1 MTIITKTTKTRRRR
15 KGRSRGKGE
24 EEKEKGEEEKEKGE
38 EEKEKKF
45 LQTGGHTDQSKV
57 VQEVL
62 MDLKM
67 KKGNLQPQP
76 NKGVKLLWWQ
86 KGVGLNLRQSM

>member
-1 MTIITKTTKTRRRR
+1 MVCED
-15 KGRSRGKGE
+15 GKSTMGWV
-24 EEKEKGEEEKEKGE
+24 EEEKEKGE

-67 KKGNLQPQP
+67 KKG
-76 NKGVKLLWWQ
+76 
-86 KGVGLNLRQSM
+86 

>member
-1 MTIITKTTKTRRRR
+1 MFDNNNKNNKNKEEKER
-15 KGRSRGKGE
+15 

-76 NKGVKLLWWQ
+76 NKGVKIALVA
-86 KGVGLNLRQSM
+86 KGSRF

>member
-15 KGRSRGKGE
+15 KGRSRG
-24 EEKEKGEEEKEKGE
+24 KGEEEKEKGE

-76 NKGVKLLWWQ
+76 NKGVKIALVA
-86 KGVGLNLRQSM
+86 KSLNLRQSM

>member
-15 KGRSRGKGE
+15 KGRSRG
-24 EEKEKGEEEKEKGE
+24 KGEEEKEKGE

-67 KKGNLQPQP
+67 KKG
-76 NKGVKLLWWQ
+76 
-86 KGVGLNLRQSM
+86 

>member
-1 MTIITKTTKTRRRR
+1 MIDNNNKNNKN
-15 KGRSRGKGE
+15 K
-24 EEKEKGEEEKEKGE
+24 EEKEREEKKGE

-45 LQTGGHTDQSKV
+45 SQTGGHTDQSKV

-67 KKGNLQPQP
+67 KKG
-76 NKGVKLLWWQ
+76 
-86 KGVGLNLRQSM
+86 

>member
-15 KGRSRGKGE
+15 KGRRRRRERRRRRK
-24 EEKEKGEEEKEKGE
+24 EEKEKGK

-76 NKGVKLLWWQ
+76 NKGVKIALVA
-86 KGVGLNLRQSM
+86 KGSRF

>member
-1 MTIITKTTKTRRRR
+1 MIDNNNKNNKN
-15 KGRSRGKGE
+15 K
-24 EEKEKGEEEKEKGE
+24 EEKEREEKEKGE

-76 NKGVKLLWWQ
+76 NKGVKIALVA
-86 KGVGLNLRQSM
+86 KGSRF

>member
-15 KGRSRGKGE
+15 KGRSRG
-24 EEKEKGEEEKEKGE
+24 KGEEEKEKGE

-76 NKGVKLLWWQ
+76 NKGVKIALVA
-86 KGVGLNLRQSM
+86 KGSRF